1 MNHEPQY
8 AERDMPMISMPSRSR
23 SSFSRT
29 TLWHMDA
36 AATTNANTNA
46 SPKKTA
52 AYVDPRFV
60 EYAGKG

>member
-1 MNHEPQY
+1 
-8 AERDMPMISMPSRSR
+8 MISMPSRSR

-52 AYVDPRFV
+52 AYVDPQFV